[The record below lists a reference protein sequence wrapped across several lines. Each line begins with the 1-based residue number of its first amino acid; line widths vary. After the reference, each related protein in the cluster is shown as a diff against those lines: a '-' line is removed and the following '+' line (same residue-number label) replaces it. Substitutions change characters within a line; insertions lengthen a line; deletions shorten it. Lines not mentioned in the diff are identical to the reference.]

1 MRQQVVILSDQSLFS
16 EGVASRFGQYPERVS
31 LHFVNRRDED
41 CLDQIAA
48 IQPVAVILSTS
59 EVDKKEN
66 CLLCDLVS
74 AFPFIRIIRLAVDSD
89 PVQVITSQQSQLN
102 EVRDLLDL
110 LNGA

>member
-1 MRQQVVILSDQSLFS
+1 M
-16 EGVASRFGQYPERVS
+16 
-31 LHFVNRRDED
+31 
-41 CLDQIAA
+41 
-48 IQPVAVILSTS
+48 ILSTS
-59 EVDKKEN
+59 EADEKEN
-66 CLLCDLVS
+66 CLLCDLIS